1 MPSPAREGQ
10 LCSGPFLQV
19 TSCCFLPFSKS
30 PEGWPRFLHP
40 CASICLALPVG
51 SFRQLTK
58 AHFSKGRFPQ
68 SRGQLGNFPH
78 LNQGK
83 AAWYDLMRSVS
94 QNNALLLVSLPR
106 AQHQPPCEDCGLS
119 WGWGDGLDGLAA
131 GEVGQVFAIPASRRE
146 RPPLHWQV
154 PTEGAWVRLAVR
166 AAGGLG
172 PSQRSRELPSGK
184 TGSCSSS
191 HFLFFIPVSLLSLN
205 IFLPVTSCSL

>member
-1 MPSPAREGQ
+1 M
-10 LCSGPFLQV
+10 
-19 TSCCFLPFSKS
+19 
-30 PEGWPRFLHP
+30 
-40 CASICLALPVG
+40 G

-58 AHFSKGRFPQ
+58 AHFSKGRFPH
-68 SRGQLGNFPH
+68 SRGQLGNFPC

-94 QNNALLLVSLPR
+94 QNKALLLVSLPR
-106 AQHQPPCEDCGLS
+106 AQHQPHYEDCGLS

-131 GEVGQVFAIPASRRE
+131 GEVGQVFAIPASAE
-146 RPPLHWQV
+146 RAAPPPLA
-154 PTEGAWVRLAVR
+154 GAHRRSLGEACSPGCGR
-166 AAGGLG
+166 TG

-191 HFLFFIPVSLLSLN
+191 HFLFFIPVSLLSLS